1 MPDAAPASEPALWSP
16 FVSPATVILDA
27 APPGIA
33 DAPPFDIA
41 DWPIVLADRTLSDGR
56 HVVLGDIDGPHHLWL
71 RDTLPGQPLA
81 YVIVRD
87 LAVEARHRA
96 AWRLDR
102 RLAGAPPSR
111 RNGAFRPT
119 PFQRRR
125 LDLLLDI
132 LDMLQALGPKPTSHE
147 VARHLIY
154 PGMTIGRG
162 MEWKSSTER
171 RRTQRLIDEALALM
185 HGGYRTLLHGG
196 VGGRQKSAA

>member
-1 MPDAAPASEPALWSP
+1 M
-16 FVSPATVILDA
+16 
-27 APPGIA
+27 
-33 DAPPFDIA
+33 A
-41 DWPIVLADRTLSDGR
+41 DWPIILADRILSDGR
-56 HVVLGDIDGPHHLWL
+56 HVVLGDVDGPHHLWL
-71 RDTLPGQPLA
+71 RDTLPGHPLA

-87 LAVEARHRA
+87 PAIEARRRA

-102 RLAGAPPSR
+102 RLAGAPPLR
-111 RNGAFRPT
+111 RDGAFRPT

-125 LDLLLDI
+125 LELLLDI
-132 LDMLQALGPKPTSHE
+132 LDMLQAPPSTPRPTSHE
-147 VARHLIY
+147 IARRLIY

-185 HGGYRTLLHGG
+185 HGGYRTLLRGA

>member
-1 MPDAAPASEPALWSP
+1 MN
-16 FVSPATVILDA
+16 I
-27 APPGIA
+27 G
-33 DAPPFDIA
+33 
-41 DWPIVLADRTLSDGR
+41 DWPIILADRTLSDGR

-87 LAVEARHRA
+87 PAIEARRRA

-111 RNGAFRPT
+111 RNDAFRPT

-132 LDMLQALGPKPTSHE
+132 LDMLLASPSAPRPTSHE
-147 VARHLIY
+147 IARHLIY

-185 HGGYRTLLHGG
+185 HGGYRALLRGV
-196 VGGRQKSAA
+196 VGGRQKSAV